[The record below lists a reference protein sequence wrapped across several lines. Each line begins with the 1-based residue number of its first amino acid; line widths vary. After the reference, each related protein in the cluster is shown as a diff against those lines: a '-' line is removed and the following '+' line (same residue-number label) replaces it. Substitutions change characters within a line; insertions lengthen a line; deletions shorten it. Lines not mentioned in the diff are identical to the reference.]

1 MREVLRSVNVEGG
14 TGLVNNAQN
23 ADGRV
28 INGQTAIDVADTM
41 VGETA
46 QRGRLGLHQLL
57 VAALLLLMVVIS
69 ISPAKAQRGLKVIRD
84 VEIETLLHD
93 ITNPVLDAAGIS
105 RGSVKLYIVQD
116 KNLNAFVAGGLNLFV
131 NTGLLMRTEHAGQLA
146 GVIAHEVGHIAGGHL
161 TRVSGAQERAVAEVI
176 LSTVLGAAAAVAG
189 APALGT
195 AIIAGG
201 QTVAQS
207 DFLAFSRSQEQAAD
221 QAGVSYL
228 RRIGVS
234 SAGLAEF
241 FQILD
246 EQSLLSASRQNPY
259 VRSHP
264 LTRDRIRFVE
274 GQVEQ
279 EESDGRG
286 YPAEWTE
293 RHARMVAKL
302 EAFLGEPGRIL
313 QKATEDSLTDRY
325 RRAIALY
332 RLPDLKNAVAEIDS
346 LIAENPDDP
355 YFHELKGQM
364 LFENGRVNEAVQPYR
379 DALKLK
385 PTTLFQIGLAR
396 ALMES
401 GGNESGREAIDHL
414 QAAVRDEPDNAGA
427 WRLLGIAQGRAGD
440 EAEAS
445 LSLAEWALLAGKRDD
460 AELHARRAESKI
472 GPNDPGWLQLQD
484 ILRAI
489 EDKKS
494 G

>member
-1 MREVLRSVNVEGG
+1 MREVMRSVNVKGG
-14 TGLVNNAQN
+14 TGPVNNAKI
-23 ADGRV
+23 AEGGS
-28 INGQTAIDVADTM
+28 INGLMATNN
-41 VGETA
+41 
-46 QRGRLGLHQLL
+46 RGTVMCGRSWLQKC
-57 VAALLLLMVVIS
+57 VTAALLALMVMTAAL
-69 ISPAKAQRGLKVIRD
+69 PAKAQRGLKVIRD
-84 VEIETLLHD
+84 VEIEGLLHD

-105 RGSVKLYIVQD
+105 RGAVNLYIVQD

-161 TRVSGAQERAVAEVI
+161 TRVSGAQRRAVGEVI

-241 FQILD
+241 FHILD
-246 EQSLLSASRQNPY
+246 EQSLLSAARQNPY
-259 VRSHP
+259 LRSHP

-279 EESDGRG
+279 ENREGRG
-286 YPAEWTE
+286 YPPDWTE

-302 EAFLGEPGRIL
+302 EAFLDDPRRVL
-313 QKATEDSLTDRY
+313 QKATGDSLTDRY
-325 RRAIALY
+325 KRAIALY
-332 RLPDLKNAVAEIDS
+332 RLPDLNEAVAEIDG
-346 LIAENPDDP
+346 LIAEHPNDP
-355 YFHELKGQM
+355 HFHELKGQM
-364 LFENGRVNEAVQPYR
+364 LFENGRVNAAVQPYR
-379 DALKLK
+379 NALRLE
-385 PTTLFQIGLAR
+385 PAALFQIGLAR

-401 GGNESGREAIDHL
+401 GGGESGREAIGHL

-440 EAEAS
+440 EADAS
-445 LSLAEWALLAGKRDD
+445 LSLAEWALLTGKRED
-460 AELHARRAESKI
+460 AKLHARRAENQI

-489 EDKKS
+489 EEGKS